1 MFSIYDLH
9 LVNLICFLEEEKAVE
24 SPKLYLLVAEG
35 ICTVWFSCE
44 FILRFALCPQMKKF
58 MTNYRTWIDLISII
72 PAYFIIL
79 NANSFFIEVL
89 TIFRIFRIFRFI
101 KLLHDLQI
109 LGKTFKASSN
119 LFLVL
124 LFVLLIP
131 VLVCSS
137 VLFYTESNY
146 GDSFSKPKFNN
157 IPASLWWGIVT
168 VTTVGYGDLSPT
180 SIPGRIFGI
189 FCALCGV
196 LLVSMSASIA
206 GSSFVLYY
214 NLARAQMKI
223 PRNRQKINIDVES
236 LPTII
241 NLDNVPSL
249 SSSPEDSGFERSSG
263 SANSE
268 DINMKKCI
276 TFCNDNLHS
285 HHGKDNGI
293 YTVASVSADTQQ
305 YDGCYFDMAKN
316 TILLE
321 RQTPL

>member
-1 MFSIYDLH
+1 MISFSEGK
-9 LVNLICFLEEEKAVE
+9 VGAE
-24 SPKLYLLVAEG
+24 SPKLYLLIIEG

-44 FILRFALCPQMKKF
+44 FILRLAFCPYLKSF
-58 MTNYRTWIDLISII
+58 LTNYRNWIDLISIV

-79 NANSFFIEVL
+79 NANTFFIEVL
-89 TIFRIFRIFRFI
+89 TIFRIFRIFRFL
-101 KLLHDLQI
+101 KLLYDLQI
-109 LGKTFKASSN
+109 IGKTFKASSN

-131 VLVCSS
+131 LIVCSS
-137 VLFYTESNY
+137 VLFYTEGNY
-146 GDSFSKPKFNN
+146 GNEFSKPRYNN

-180 SIPGRIFGI
+180 SIPGKIFGI

-206 GSSFVLYY
+206 GGSFVVYY
-214 NLARAQMKI
+214 NLARAQIKI
-223 PRNRQKINIDVES
+223 PRNRQKFNIDVES

-241 NLDNVPSL
+241 NFNNVPMT
-249 SSSPEDSGFERSSG
+249 SSTPEDSGFERSSG

-268 DINMKKCI
+268 HVNMRK
-276 TFCNDNLHS
+276 NSALANE
-285 HHGKDNGI
+285 KDNGTLTI
-293 YTVASVSADTQQ
+293 VNACPDTQL
-305 YDGCYFDMAKN
+305 YDDGYFDLVNK
-316 TILLE
+316 TVLFE

>member
-1 MFSIYDLH
+1 VI
-9 LVNLICFLEEEKAVE
+9 LVSFLEEKQGAK

-44 FILRFALCPQMKKF
+44 FILRFALCPKLKRF
-58 MTNYRTWIDLISII
+58 LTNYRTWIDLISII

-79 NANSFFIEVL
+79 NASSFFIQLL

-137 VLFYTESNY
+137 VLYYTESNY
-146 GDSFSKPKFNN
+146 GNSFSKPKFNN

-168 VTTVGYGDLSPT
+168 VTTVGFGDLSPT

-241 NLDNVPSL
+241 NMNNVPSPGP
-249 SSSPEDSGFERSSG
+249 SSSPEDSGIERSTG

-268 DINMKKCI
+268 DINMRRS
-276 TFCNDNLHS
+276 FCKDDLHS

-293 YTVASVSADTQQ
+293 YTVANVPGATQQ
-305 YDGCYFDMAKN
+305 YDECYFDLVKK

>member
-1 MFSIYDLH
+1 
-9 LVNLICFLEEEKAVE
+9 LIPFFLEEKRGAKR
-24 SPKLYLLVAEG
+24 PNLYLLVLEG

-44 FILRFALCPQMKKF
+44 FILRFAFCPHLKSF
-58 MTNYRTWIDLISII
+58 LTNVRNWIDLISII

-79 NANSFFIEVL
+79 NASSFVVDVL
-89 TIFRIFRIFRFI
+89 TIFRIFRIYRFL
-101 KLLHDLQI
+101 KLLYDLQI
-109 LGKTFKASSN
+109 IGKTFKASSN

-124 LFVLLIP
+124 LFVLIVP

-137 VLFYTESNY
+137 VLFYTESNH
-146 GDSFSKPKFNN
+146 GDSFSKPKYKN
-157 IPASLWWGIVT
+157 IPASLWWGIIT
-168 VTTVGYGDLSPT
+168 ITTVGYGDLSPT
-180 SIPGRIFGI
+180 SIPGKIFGI

-223 PRNRQKINIDVES
+223 PRNRQKFNIDVES

-241 NLDNVPSL
+241 NLNNVPSQL
-249 SSSPEDSGFERSSG
+249 STPEDSGFERSSG

-268 DINMKKCI
+268 DINMRKCSA
-276 TFCNDNLHS
+276 FCKDDPHS
-285 HHGKDNGI
+285 DHGKENNNGI
-293 YTVASVSADTQQ
+293 FTVVSASPDTHL
-305 YDGCYFDMAKN
+305 YDEGYYDLAKK